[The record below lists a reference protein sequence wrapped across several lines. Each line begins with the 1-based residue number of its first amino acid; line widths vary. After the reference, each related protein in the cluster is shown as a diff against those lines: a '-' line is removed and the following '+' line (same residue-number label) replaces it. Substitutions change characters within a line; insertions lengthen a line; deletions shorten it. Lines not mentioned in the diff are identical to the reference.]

1 VSDLEPGSEFAGHRI
16 EEVVGHGGMGVVY
29 RAVHVALGRTVAL
42 KILAPELAGNDEFQT
57 RFRQESKL
65 AASIDHPNVIPIF
78 DAGEEGDSL
87 YVTMRFV
94 AGTDLRHLAAGNGL
108 TPERAVRIVAQAAE
122 ALDAAHARGLVH
134 RDVKPGNVLI
144 EARDGHDHAF
154 LTDFGLTKQVTSD
167 PSITETGNWLGTV
180 DYAAPE
186 QIRARPLDRRADVY
200 ALGGVLYWALTG
212 RVPYPREGDMAK
224 MYAHLNDPPPA
235 LGDSIPAELAA
246 VVGRAMAKEPAD
258 RYQAA
263 GDLGRAVLA
272 AAPAAPS
279 AAPRAEG
286 APRAEASTR
295 SLPVAPPPAPA
306 VRPAPP
312 SAVRSA
318 QTRRLSVPR
327 ARRNRI
333 AALAAL
339 GVGAL
344 LLILAI
350 AGAFSG
356 GGGGSGSSRH
366 AKAAPAASARTP
378 TNAEVGR
385 FLQRYA
391 DRYHAEDAAGLGAL
405 FTPDAVRR
413 NGSTPPQGRAAAIA
427 DYRNQFARLTSPPSY
442 RLSGLR
448 MSSRPGEVT
457 VTGRYRISSDTGTT
471 TGRITFGLVER
482 GTRLLI
488 RRLDITPD

>member
-1 VSDLEPGSEFAGHRI
+1 MFDLAPGSEFAGHRI
-16 EEVVGHGGMGVVY
+16 DEVVGHGGMGVVY

-94 AGTDLRHLAAGNGL
+94 TGTDLRQLAAGGGL
-108 TPERAVRIVAQAAE
+108 DPARAARIVAQAAE

-144 EARDGHDHAF
+144 ESHGGQEHAF
-154 LTDFGLTKQVTSD
+154 LTDFGLTKQVSSD

-224 MYAHLNDPPPA
+224 MYAHLNDPPPP

-246 VVGRAMAKEPAD
+246 VVATAMAKDPAD
-258 RYQAA
+258 RYQKA
-263 GDLGRAVLA
+263 GDLGRA
-272 AAPAAPS
+272 
-279 AAPRAEG
+279 
-286 APRAEASTR
+286 
-295 SLPVAPPPAPA
+295 
-306 VRPAPP
+306 
-312 SAVRSA
+312 
-318 QTRRLSVPR
+318 
-327 ARRNRI
+327 
-333 AALAAL
+333 ALAA
-339 GVGAL
+339 GVGL
-344 LLILAI
+344 VLLILAL

-356 GGGGSGSSRH
+356 GGGGSGSSGG
-366 AKAAPAASARTP
+366 KTGAAAAAHTP
-378 TNAEVGR
+378 TNSEVGR
-385 FLQRYA
+385 FLQVYA
-391 DRYHAEDAAGLGAL
+391 DRYHAEDAAALGAL

-413 NGSTPPQGRAAAIA
+413 NGNSAPQGRTAAIA
-427 DYRNQFARLTSPPSY
+427 DYRSQFAKLAGPPVY

-448 MSSRPGEVT
+448 MSARPGAVT
-457 VTGRYRISSDTGTT
+457 VTGRYSISADTGTT
-471 TGRITFGLVER
+471 TGRITFALVER
-482 GTRLLI
+482 GGRLLI

>member
-1 VSDLEPGSEFAGHRI
+1 MSDLPPGSEFAGHRI

-94 AGTDLRHLAAGNGL
+94 AGTDLRQLAASGGL
-108 TPERAVRIVAQAAE
+108 DPTRAARIVAQAAE

-144 EARDGHDHAF
+144 ESHGGQEHAF
-154 LTDFGLTKQVTSD
+154 LTDFGLTKQVSSD

-224 MYAHLNDPPPA
+224 MYAHLNDPPPP
-235 LGDSIPAELAA
+235 LGDSIPAELAS
-246 VVGRAMAKEPAD
+246 VVATAMAKDPAD
-258 RYQAA
+258 RYQKA
-263 GDLGRAVLA
+263 GDLGRAALA
-272 AAPAAPS
+272 AAGRAPS
-279 AAPRAEG
+279 AADRN
-286 APRAEASTR
+286 EAATR
-295 SLPVAPPPAPA
+295 PLPVAPAS
-306 VRPAPP
+306 P
-312 SAVRSA
+312 SAVRPPP
-318 QTRRLSVPR
+318 TRTLPVPP

-333 AALAAL
+333 AAVGAL
-339 GVGAL
+339 GVGL
-344 LLILAI
+344 VLLILAL

-356 GGGGSGSSRH
+356 GGGGSGSSGGKTGAARRPLPRRGRGRARRALH
-366 AKAAPAASARTP
+366 ARRGAAER
-378 TNAEVGR
+378 E
-385 FLQRYA
+385 QR
-391 DRYHAEDAAGLGAL
+391 AAG
-405 FTPDAVRR
+405 PDRGDRRLQEPVREAR
-413 NGSTPPQGRAAAIA
+413 GPTRLSPQRAAHE
-427 DYRNQFARLTSPPSY
+427 RPSG
-442 RLSGLR
+442 RRDRHGPLR
-448 MSSRPGEVT
+448 DL
-457 VTGRYRISSDTGTT
+457 GRYRHHHGPHRLRARGARRAAPDPPPSRHTRLACVRQRDIPPGRRAGAPGNRGNKGE
-471 TGRITFGLVER
+471 TGRA
-482 GTRLLI
+482 
-488 RRLDITPD
+488 

>member
-1 VSDLEPGSEFAGHRI
+1 MSDLEPGSEFAGHRI

-42 KILAPELAGNDEFQT
+42 KILAPELAGNDEFQA

-78 DAGEEGDSL
+78 DAGEEGGSL

-94 AGTDLRHLAAGNGL
+94 AGTDLRHLADGHGL
-108 TPERAVRIVAQAAE
+108 DPRRAAQIVAQAAE

-144 EARDGHDHAF
+144 EARDGRDHAF
-154 LTDFGLTKQVTSD
+154 LTDFGLTKQVSSD

-186 QIRARPLDRRADVY
+186 QIRAKPLDQRADVY

-224 MYAHLNDPPPA
+224 MYAHLNEPPPA
-235 LGDSIPAELAA
+235 LGDSIPAGLAA
-246 VVGRAMAKEPAD
+246 VVARAMAKDRGE
-258 RYQAA
+258 RYQTA
-263 GDLGRAVLA
+263 GELGRAALEA
-272 AAPAAPS
+272 AEAAPAA
-279 AAPRAEG
+279 APRE
-286 APRAEASTR
+286 EASTR
-295 SLPVAPPPAPA
+295 SLPVAPAPAPA

-312 SAVRSA
+312 SAVRA
-318 QTRRLSVPR
+318 APTRRLSVPP

-344 LLILAI
+344 FLILAI

-356 GGGGSGSSRH
+356 GGGGSRSNRH
-366 AKAAPAASARTP
+366 TTAGTAATAHAPS
-378 TNAEVGR
+378 NVEVGR

-391 DRYHAEDAAGLGAL
+391 DRYHAEDATELGAL

-413 NGSTPPQGRAAAIA
+413 NGSSPPQGRAAAIA
-427 DYRNQFARLTSPPSY
+427 DYRSQFAKLASPPSY
-442 RLSGLR
+442 RLSGLL
-448 MSSRPGEVT
+448 MSPRPGAVT
-457 VTGRYRISSDTGTT
+457 VTGRYAISSDTGTT

-482 GTRLLI
+482 GGRLLI
-488 RRLDITPD
+488 RRLLITPD